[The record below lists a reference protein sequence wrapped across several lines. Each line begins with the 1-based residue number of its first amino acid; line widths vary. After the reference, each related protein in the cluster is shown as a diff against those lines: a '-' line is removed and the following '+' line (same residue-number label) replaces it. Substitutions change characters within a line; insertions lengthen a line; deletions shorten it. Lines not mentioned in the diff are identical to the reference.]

1 MNRPLPS
8 SIFTLFS
15 TTEEDIFC
23 SFSYRLF
30 SFMCT
35 CSICS
40 SSNPLFVFDSGSY
53 LASFLEGLL
62 YSFHCI
68 LVLSIV
74 AAKKIEDPLHYG
86 SIEIH
91 EENYSIPYNVL
102 LPAESP
108 LRQQDII
115 VNLHEMTVEAPTVE
129 GLNRYFNLFLLLLD

>member
-1 MNRPLPS
+1 
-8 SIFTLFS
+8 
-15 TTEEDIFC
+15 
-23 SFSYRLF
+23 
-30 SFMCT
+30 MCT

-40 SSNPLFVFDSGSY
+40 SSNSLFVLDSGSC
-53 LASFLEGLL
+53 LASFFEGLL

-68 LVLSIV
+68 LVISIV
-74 AAKKIEDPLHYG
+74 ATKKIEDPLHYG
-86 SIEIH
+86 SVEIH